1 MEAGGGG
8 VEAGGGALDRR
19 EATASSAAAAAAI
32 GAATAAA
39 AAADAAPPP
48 PPSELTFWVVT
59 SLFLV
64 CSVGARRCLPQS
76 TAAFSLTAASPCVGI
91 ALVVTDL
98 GPVPSAVGVIW

>member
-8 VEAGGGALDRR
+8 VEAGGAALDRR

-39 AAADAAPPP
+39 AAADAAAPPP

-98 GPVPSAVGVIW
+98 GPVPSAVGVI